1 MSDFGNLPNH
11 LVPFPDKIFPV
22 SCKVSQ
28 TPEKKDDV
36 QAYKPTKERER
47 KRKERGEN
55 KDRWGSQ
62 KSKF

>member
-11 LVPFPDKIFPV
+11 LALFPDKIFPV

-28 TPEKKDDV
+28 TPEKRGDV

-55 KDRWGSQ
+55 
-62 KSKF
+62 